1 MTPLEFCKESF
12 ETYGKLWLPNE
23 IVNLMRYKFVYNLF
37 LEHWKQIEFIY
48 KHFQVMQVHINEAI
62 EEVNK
67 IVKKFLTPSNELK
80 KTIYVLDQPPL
91 WTLFDFDTSMHV
103 LDQFYNKRLLEYF
116 NTIHNI
122 QGVEWYCFFDCENKT
137 KIRIMKPFWKVHS

>member
-1 MTPLEFCKESF
+1 MTFQKSAKTQVVLSF
-12 ETYGKLWLPNE
+12 A
-23 IVNLMRYKFVYNLF
+23 I
-37 LEHWKQIEFIY
+37 FIY

-91 WTLFDFDTSMHV
+91 
-103 LDQFYNKRLLEYF
+103 
-116 NTIHNI
+116 
-122 QGVEWYCFFDCENKT
+122 
-137 KIRIMKPFWKVHS
+137 

>member
-1 MTPLEFCKESF
+1 
-12 ETYGKLWLPNE
+12 
-23 IVNLMRYKFVYNLF
+23 
-37 LEHWKQIEFIY
+37 
-48 KHFQVMQVHINEAI
+48 MQVHINEAI

-91 WTLFDFDTSMHV
+91 WTLFDFYKY
-103 LDQFYNKRLLEYF
+103 QCYNQRLLEYL
-116 NTIHNI
+116 NAIHNI
-122 QGVEWYCFFDCENKT
+122 QGAEWYFFFDIEYIT

>member
-1 MTPLEFCKESF
+1 MIYFQNIEN
-12 ETYGKLWLPNE
+12 KLN
-23 IVNLMRYKFVYNLF
+23 
-37 LEHWKQIEFIY
+37 FIY

-91 WTLFDFDTSMHV
+91 
-103 LDQFYNKRLLEYF
+103 
-116 NTIHNI
+116 
-122 QGVEWYCFFDCENKT
+122 
-137 KIRIMKPFWKVHS
+137 